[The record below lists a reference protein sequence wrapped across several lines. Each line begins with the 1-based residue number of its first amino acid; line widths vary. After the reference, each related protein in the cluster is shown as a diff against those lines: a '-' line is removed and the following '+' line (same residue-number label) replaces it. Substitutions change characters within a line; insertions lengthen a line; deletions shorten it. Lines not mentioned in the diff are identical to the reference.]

1 MRICRLEIKNFRA
14 ITSLKLTDLSEV
26 VVIAGPNGC
35 GKSCVLDA
43 IRLLKSVYGGY
54 QQNELQQ
61 WFNEFQINSSRQE
74 DILSLFQDKNQ
85 PLEVVVEIWLSPEE
99 KKYLLNEANK
109 LLQNNASSLLQKQI
123 WQGASLQHWQGGFTN
138 AESLAME
145 QRIYTPIVEQRTRE
159 TVPSLI
165 KDLNQTYHVG
175 RIIIQPDSNI
185 YIKQSQILELVFGNY
200 KPQHIGIIDY
210 HGASRN
216 YAREKINAI
225 NLSLESNEQQLR
237 QHTLYNYTNKY
248 LNLKAEMAS
257 GYIRQLIAKEISTTG
272 GEIDTLTNTLKE
284 LFTTFFPGK
293 EFLGAQAGADGQLL
307 FPVRTTSGAIHDIN
321 ELSSGEK
328 EVLYGYLRL
337 RNTAPRNS
345 VLLMDEP
352 ELHLNPRLIS
362 GLASFYHKHLGKP
375 LGNQLW
381 LVTHSDTLIRE
392 AVERDDFR
400 VFHIQPPSNLDSKN
414 QATVVKANEDV
425 ERIIIDLVGDLAAYR
440 PGAKIV
446 IFEGGG
452 NTEFDRWMV
461 SQLFPKFSDAVN
473 FISGGN
479 KRRVADLYEVLEN
492 VRRAGH
498 IPAKFYAV
506 TDRDTDESDVV
517 ENSNRM
523 SWDVYHIENYLLEP
537 HFIFQALRDINAL
550 CKEVATEKD
559 IDKQL
564 SEFASE
570 IITDM
575 VTHQLRKYA
584 NHQLKS
590 KLDLGFDPSIQ
601 SVGSELAKAVAR
613 CNNRIEKLTSNE
625 LSEKHLT
632 DLEIQYRLEATTSLG
647 NGTWRI
653 NFRGRDIIKRFVGK
667 FGQGIP
673 YEKFRDLILARMRD
687 NNFQPA
693 GMKQIVDRIIADH

>member
-1 MRICRLEIKNFRA
+1 MRICSLEIKNFRA
-14 ITSLKLTDLSEV
+14 ITGLKLTDLSEV

-85 PLEVVVEIWLSPEE
+85 PLEVVVEILLSPQE
-99 KKYLLNEANK
+99 KNYLLNEANK
-109 LLQNNASSLLQKQI
+109 LLQDNASSLLQNQI
-123 WQGASLQHWQGGFTN
+123 WQGVSLQHGHGGFTN

-159 TVPSLI
+159 TVSSLI
-165 KDLNQTYHVG
+165 NDLKQTSHTG
-175 RIIIQPDSNI
+175 RIRIQPDSTI
-185 YIKQSQILELVFGNY
+185 DIAPSQILELVFGNY

-307 FPVRTTSGAIHDIN
+307 FPVRTASGAIHDIN

-362 GLASFYHKHLGKP
+362 GLASFYHKNLGKP

-392 AVERDDFR
+392 AVERDDFQ
-400 VFHIQPPSNLDSKN
+400 VFHIQPSSNFDSKN

-452 NTEFDRWMV
+452 NTEFDCWMV

-492 VRRAGH
+492 ARRY

-506 TDRDTDESDVV
+506 TDRDTDDSDVL

-523 SWDVYHIENYLLEP
+523 SWDVYHIENYLLDP

-550 CKEVATEKD
+550 CKEVATEED

-564 SEFASE
+564 REFASE
-570 IITDM
+570 IITNV
-575 VTHQLRKYA
+575 VTHQLVKHADRE
-584 NHQLKS
+584 LKS
-590 KLDLGFDPSIQ
+590 KLNLGFDRSIQ
-601 SVGSELAKAVAR
+601 SVGSEVAKAVAR
-613 CNNRIEKLTSNE
+613 CHNRIEKLTLNE

-632 DLEIQYRLEATTSLG
+632 DLETQYRLEATTSLG
-647 NGTWRI
+647 DGTWRRI
-653 NFRGRDIIKRFVGK
+653 LPGRDIIKLFVGK
-667 FGQGIP
+667 FGRGIP
-673 YEKFRDLILARMRD
+673 YERFRDLILARMRD

-693 GMKQIVDRIIADH
+693 GMKQIVERIIANH

>member
-1 MRICRLEIKNFRA
+1 MRICSLEIKNFRA
-14 ITSLKLTDLSEV
+14 ITGLKLTDLSEV

-61 WFNEFQINSSRQE
+61 WFNEFQINSSRKE

-85 PLEVVVEIWLSPEE
+85 PLEVVVEILLSLEE
-99 KKYLLNEANK
+99 KNYLLNEINK
-109 LLQNNASSLLQKQI
+109 LLQENANNLPQNQI
-123 WQGASLQHWQGGFTN
+123 WQGASLQHWQEGFTN
-138 AESLAME
+138 VESLAME
-145 QRIYTPIVEQRTRE
+145 QLSRE

-165 KDLNQTYHVG
+165 KDLKQTSHVG
-175 RIIIQPDSNI
+175 HIIIQPDSNI
-185 YIKQSQILELVFGNY
+185 YIAQSEILKLVFGNY

-257 GYIRQLIAKEISTTG
+257 GYIRQLLAKEISTTSS
-272 GEIDTLTNTLKE
+272 EIDTLTNTLKE

-293 EFLGAQAGADGQLL
+293 EFLGAQPQADGQLL

-337 RNTAPRNS
+337 RNTTPRNS

-362 GLASFYHKHLGKP
+362 GLASFYHKNLGKP

-400 VFHIQPPSNLDSKN
+400 VFHIQPSNNFDSKN

-452 NTEFDRWMV
+452 NTEFDCWMV
-461 SQLFPKFSDAVN
+461 SQLFPKFSNAVN

-492 VRRAGH
+492 TRRY

-506 TDRDTDESDVV
+506 TDRDTDESDMV

-550 CKEVATEKD
+550 RKEVATEED

-564 SEFASE
+564 MEFASE
-570 IITDM
+570 IITNV
-575 VTHQLRKYA
+575 VTHQLLKHADR
-584 NHQLKS
+584 QLKS
-590 KLDLGFDPSIQ
+590 KLDLGFDRSIQ

-613 CNNRIEKLTSNE
+613 CHDRIEKLTLNE

-632 DLEIQYRLEATTSLG
+632 DLEIEYRLKATTSLE

-653 NFRGRDIIKRFVGK
+653 IFPGRDIIKLFVGR
-667 FGQGIP
+667 FGRGIP
-673 YEKFRDLILARMRD
+673 YERFRDLILARMRD
-687 NNFQPA
+687 KNFQPA

>member
-1 MRICRLEIKNFRA
+1 MRICSLEIKNFRA
-14 ITSLKLTDLSEV
+14 ITGLKLTDLSEV

-85 PLEVVVEIWLSPEE
+85 PLEVVVEILLSPQE
-99 KKYLLNEANK
+99 KNYLLNEANK
-109 LLQNNASSLLQKQI
+109 LLQDNASSLLQNQI
-123 WQGASLQHWQGGFTN
+123 WQGVSLQHGHGGFTN
-138 AESLAME
+138 AESLAMQE
-145 QRIYTPIVEQRTRE
+145 RIYTPIVEKGIRE

-175 RIIIQPDSNI
+175 RIVIQPDCSI
-185 YIKQSQILELVFGNY
+185 YIESSQILEIVFGNY

-210 HGASRN
+210 HGAGRN

-257 GYIRQLIAKEISTTG
+257 GYIRQLLAKEISTTG

-293 EFLGAQAGADGQLL
+293 EFLGAQPQADGQLL
-307 FPVRTTSGAIHDIN
+307 FPVRTISGAIHDIN

-362 GLASFYHKHLGKP
+362 GLASFYHKNLGKP

-400 VFHIQPPSNLDSKN
+400 VFHIQPSSNFDSKN
-414 QATVVKANEDV
+414 QATAVKADEDV

-461 SQLFPKFSDAVN
+461 SQLFPKFSDTVN

-492 VRRAGH
+492 ARRY

-537 HFIFQALRDINAL
+537 HFIFQVLRDINAL
-550 CKEVATEKD
+550 SKEVATEED

-564 SEFASE
+564 MEFASE
-570 IITDM
+570 IITKL
-575 VTHQLRKYA
+575 VRHQLLKHADR
-584 NHQLKS
+584 QLKS
-590 KLDLGFDPSIQ
+590 NLDLGFDRNIQ

-613 CNNRIEKLTSNE
+613 CHDRIEKLTLNE

-632 DLEIQYRLEATTSLG
+632 DLEREYRLKATTSLE
-647 NGTWRI
+647 NGTWRRI
-653 NFRGRDIIKRFVGK
+653 FPGRDIIKLFVGR
-667 FGQGIP
+667 FGRNIP
-673 YEKFRDLILARMRD
+673 YERFRDLILARMRD
-687 NNFQPA
+687 KNFQPP
-693 GMKQIVDRIIADH
+693 GMKEIVDRIIADH

>member
-1 MRICRLEIKNFRA
+1 MRIFSLEIKNFRA
-14 ITSLKLTDLSEV
+14 ITGLKLTDLSEV

-43 IRLLKSVYGGY
+43 IRLLKSFYGGY
-54 QQNELQQ
+54 QQNESQQ
-61 WFNEFQINSSRQE
+61 WFNEFQIHRQE

-85 PLEVVVEIWLSPEE
+85 PLEIVVEIWLSSEE
-99 KKYLLNEANK
+99 KNYLLNEANK
-109 LLQNNASSLLQKQI
+109 LLQDNAKNLLQNQI
-123 WQGASLQHWQGGFTN
+123 WQGVSLQPWQGGFTN
-138 AESLAME
+138 VESLAM
-145 QRIYTPIVEQRTRE
+145 EQRTRE

-165 KDLNQTYHVG
+165 KDLKQTSHVG
-175 RIIIQPDSNI
+175 HIIIQPDSNI
-185 YIKQSQILELVFGNY
+185 YIAQSEILKLVFGNY

-216 YAREKINAI
+216 YAREKISAI

-257 GYIRQLIAKEISTTG
+257 GYIRQLLAKEIGTIGS
-272 GEIDTLTNTLKE
+272 ESDTLTNTLKE

-293 EFLGAQAGADGQLL
+293 EFLGVQAGADGQLL

-362 GLASFYHKHLGKP
+362 GLASFYHKNLGKP

-400 VFHIQPPSNLDSKN
+400 VFHIQPSSNFDSKN
-414 QATVVKANEDV
+414 QATVVKADEDV

-461 SQLFPKFSDAVN
+461 SQLFPKFSDTVN

-492 VRRAGH
+492 ARRY

-506 TDRDTDESDVV
+506 TDRDTDDSDVLG
-517 ENSNRM
+517 NSNRM

-537 HFIFQALRDINAL
+537 HFIFQVLRDINAL
-550 CKEVATEKD
+550 RKEVATEED

-564 SEFASE
+564 RELASE
-570 IITDM
+570 IITNV
-575 VTHQLRKYA
+575 VTHQLVKYA
-584 NHQLKS
+584 DRELKS
-590 KLDLGFDPSIQ
+590 KLDLGFDRSIQ

-613 CNNRIEKLTSNE
+613 CHNRIEKLTLNE

-632 DLEIQYRLEATTSLG
+632 DLEREYRLKATTSLE
-647 NGTWRI
+647 NGTWRRI
-653 NFRGRDIIKRFVGK
+653 FPGRNIIKLFVGR
-667 FGQGIP
+667 FGGGIP
-673 YEKFRDLILARMRD
+673 YETFRDLILARMRD
-687 NNFQPA
+687 KNFQLA
-693 GMKQIVDRIIADH
+693 GMKQIVDWIIADH

>member
-1 MRICRLEIKNFRA
+1 MRIYSLEIKNFRA
-14 ITSLKLTDLSEV
+14 ITGLKLTDLKEV

-43 IRLLKSVYGGY
+43 IRLLKSFYGGY
-54 QQNELQQ
+54 QQNESQQ
-61 WFNEFQINSSRQE
+61 WFKEFQIHRQE

-85 PLEVVVEIWLSPEE
+85 PLEVAVEIWLSPEE
-99 KKYLLNEANK
+99 KNYLLNETNK
-109 LLQNNASSLLQKQI
+109 LLLDNAKSLLQNQI
-123 WQGASLQHWQGGFTN
+123 WQGISLQHWQGGFTN
-138 AESLAME
+138 VESLAM
-145 QRIYTPIVEQRTRE
+145 EQRTRE

-165 KDLNQTYHVG
+165 KDLNQTSHVG

-185 YIKQSQILELVFGNY
+185 YIAQSQILELVFGNY

-210 HGASRN
+210 HGAGRN
-216 YAREKINAI
+216 YAREKISAI

-257 GYIRQLIAKEISTTG
+257 GYIRQLIAKEIGTIGS
-272 GEIDTLTNTLKE
+272 ESDTLTNTLKE

-293 EFLGAQAGADGQLL
+293 EFLGVQAGADGELL

-414 QATVVKANEDV
+414 QATVVKADEDV

-479 KRRVADLYEVLEN
+479 KRRVADLYEV
-492 VRRAGH
+492 
-498 IPAKFYAV
+498 
-506 TDRDTDESDVV
+506 
-517 ENSNRM
+517 
-523 SWDVYHIENYLLEP
+523 
-537 HFIFQALRDINAL
+537 
-550 CKEVATEKD
+550 
-559 IDKQL
+559 
-564 SEFASE
+564 
-570 IITDM
+570 
-575 VTHQLRKYA
+575 
-584 NHQLKS
+584 
-590 KLDLGFDPSIQ
+590 
-601 SVGSELAKAVAR
+601 
-613 CNNRIEKLTSNE
+613 
-625 LSEKHLT
+625 
-632 DLEIQYRLEATTSLG
+632 
-647 NGTWRI
+647 
-653 NFRGRDIIKRFVGK
+653 
-667 FGQGIP
+667 
-673 YEKFRDLILARMRD
+673 
-687 NNFQPA
+687 
-693 GMKQIVDRIIADH
+693 

>member
-1 MRICRLEIKNFRA
+1 MRICSLEIKNFRA
-14 ITSLKLTDLSEV
+14 ITGLKLTDLSEV

-109 LLQNNASSLLQKQI
+109 LLQDNASSLLQKQI
-123 WQGASLQHWQGGFTN
+123 WQGTSLQHWQGGFTN

-145 QRIYTPIVEQRTRE
+145 QRIYTPIVEQRTKE

-185 YIKQSQILELVFGNY
+185 YIEQSQILELVFGNY

-257 GYIRQLIAKEISTTG
+257 GYIRQLLAKEISTTG
-272 GEIDTLTNTLKE
+272 GEIDTLTTTLKE

-293 EFLGAQAGADGQLL
+293 EFLGAQPQADGQLL

-337 RNTAPRNS
+337 RNTAPQNS

-362 GLASFYHKHLGKP
+362 GLVSFYHKNLGKP

-400 VFHIQPPSNLDSKN
+400 VFHIQPSSNFDSKN
-414 QATVVKANEDV
+414 QATVVKADEDV

-492 VRRAGH
+492 ARRY

-537 HFIFQALRDINAL
+537 HFIFQVLRDINAL
-550 CKEVATEKD
+550 CKEVATEED

-564 SEFASE
+564 TEFASE
-570 IITDM
+570 IITNV
-575 VTHQLRKYA
+575 VTHRLRKYA
-584 NHQLKS
+584 DHQLKS
-590 KLDLGFDPSIQ
+590 KLDLGFGRSIQ

-613 CNNRIEKLTSNE
+613 CHERIEKLALDE

-632 DLEIQYRLEATTSLG
+632 DLEREYRLEATTSLG
-647 NGTWRI
+647 NGTWRRI
-653 NFRGRDIIKRFVGK
+653 FPGRDIMQRFVGR
-667 FGQGIP
+667 FGRGIP
-673 YEKFRDLILARMRD
+673 YERFRDLILARMRD
-687 NNFQPA
+687 KNFQPA
-693 GMKQIVDRIIADH
+693 GMKQIVERIIANP

>member
-1 MRICRLEIKNFRA
+1 MRICSLEIKNFRA
-14 ITSLKLTDLSEV
+14 ITGLKLTDLSEV

-43 IRLLKSVYGGY
+43 IRLLKSFYGGY
-54 QQNELQQ
+54 QQNESQQ
-61 WFNEFQINSSRQE
+61 WFNEFQIHRQE

-99 KKYLLNEANK
+99 KNYLLNEANK
-109 LLQNNASSLLQKQI
+109 LLQNNAKNLLQNQI
-123 WQGASLQHWQGGFTN
+123 WQGVSLQPWQGGFTN
-138 AESLAME
+138 VESLAM
-145 QRIYTPIVEQRTRE
+145 EQRTRE

-165 KDLNQTYHVG
+165 KDLKQTSHVG
-175 RIIIQPDSNI
+175 HIIIQPDSNI
-185 YIKQSQILELVFGNY
+185 YIAQSEILKLVFGNY

-216 YAREKINAI
+216 YAREKISAI

-257 GYIRQLIAKEISTTG
+257 GYIRQLLAKEIGTIGS
-272 GEIDTLTNTLKE
+272 ESDTLTNTLKE

-293 EFLGAQAGADGQLL
+293 EFLGVQAGADGQLL

-414 QATVVKANEDV
+414 QATVVKANKDV

-461 SQLFPKFSDAVN
+461 SKLFPKFSDVVN

-584 NHQLKS
+584 NHQLKN

-632 DLEIQYRLEATTSLG
+632 DLEIQYRLEATTSIE

-667 FGQGIP
+667 FGQGIT